1 MQYKITKIFLFL
13 FQVRSYLYQLQG
25 PFDIL
30 TKITIKTSATSA
42 NMGPGFDC
50 MAMALDIW
58 NTTTIDTDT
67 NSTFYKVVGEGAE
80 YPDDMYAKLVHRCFN
95 LVHEHIGINAPPIK
109 IKCKN
114 DIPAG
119 KGLGSSAAAILAGL
133 MAGNTISN
141 ANLSPNMILALG
153 VEVEGHPDNLVAAM
167 YGGCQIV
174 VANNSNFTNGSIPIS
189 DALRA
194 VIYVPNKKGPTKAS
208 RELLTSHVSRSDAV
222 FNISRVG
229 LLVRSLITGEFNDLK
244 IATEDKLHQP
254 DRINQFFGLKNI
266 LQAAKNAGA
275 LGVFLSGSGPS
286 VLAITKGKELTI
298 GYEMA
303 DAADKSSIPGEIMIS
318 KPTSQA
324 SHEES

>member
-1 MQYKITKIFLFL
+1 
-13 FQVRSYLYQLQG
+13 
-25 PFDIL
+25 
-30 TKITIKTSATSA
+30 
-42 NMGPGFDC
+42 MGPGFDC

-58 NTTTIDTDT
+58 NTTSIDTNT
-67 NSTFYKVVGEGAE
+67 TSTLYKVVGEGAE

-95 LVHEHIGINAPPIK
+95 MVYEHIGIDAPPIK
-109 IKCKN
+109 IQCEN

-141 ANLSPNMILALG
+141 ATLSPNRILTLA

-174 VANNSNFTNGSIPIS
+174 VTDDSNFTNASIPIS
-189 DALRA
+189 AELRT
-194 VIYVPNKKGPTKAS
+194 VIYVPDKKMPTKTS
-208 RELLTSHVSRSDAV
+208 RDLLATHVSRNDAV
-222 FNISRVG
+222 FNIGRVG
-229 LLVRSLITGEFNDLK
+229 LLVRSLITGEFDDLK

-254 DRINQFFGLKNI
+254 NRINQFFGLKNI
-266 LQAAKNAGA
+266 LEAAKDAGA
-275 LGVFLSGSGPS
+275 LGVYLSGSGPS

-303 DAADKSSIPGEIMIS
+303 DAADKSSIPGEIKIS
-318 KPTSQA
+318 KPTLQA
-324 SHEES
+324 AHEQSGS